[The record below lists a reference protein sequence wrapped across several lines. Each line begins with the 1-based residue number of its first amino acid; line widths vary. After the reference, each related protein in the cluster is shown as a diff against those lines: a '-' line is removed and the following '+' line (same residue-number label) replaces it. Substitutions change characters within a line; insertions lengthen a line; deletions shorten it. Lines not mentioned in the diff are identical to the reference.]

1 MSVFRG
7 AFAALALLTGL
18 PLGANPTG
26 GTVATGTAVITAS
39 PGVVTI
45 NQATNQA
52 VINWQSFSIGAGE
65 LTKFVQPSS
74 ASATLNRVL
83 GGQMSI
89 IQGTLDA
96 NGQVYLL
103 NGNGILIGPGG
114 AVTTDGFIA
123 STRNITDADFAS
135 GNLHFTGIGGAGVVN
150 LGSINALGG
159 DVILIGKT
167 VDNEGEIQAAG
178 HVGMAAAD
186 DVLIAQ
192 MGIEHVFVRS
202 TSNPAAAGGETG
214 VNNSGTIVGA
224 AAELR
229 AANGNIYALATNNSG
244 IIRANGTAT
253 ENGHIWLVA
262 DGNLGVTQ
270 NTGSLVARGPD
281 GQGGQIETS
290 GGTVIAHGTI
300 DPGKGGSWLIDPT
313 DISIDGPTAATIE
326 GTLDGGGDVTE
337 DSTSGSGNINVSA
350 PITWTTANTLNLD
363 SFANLNIN
371 SAITAASGTLAV
383 KSGTGGPGTMS
394 VTAAVNVANLEIQ
407 AGAWVQNAAT
417 LSGNVLPS
425 LTATNFSITGGASF
439 LRVSGGSGTTAAPYQ
454 IVDVYGLQGIGS
466 SAALLADSWLVT
478 SAINASNTSTWN
490 SGAGF
495 APINGFTGTFNGNGD
510 AISGLSIDRP
520 TATNVALFGQVGAA
534 GTILN
539 VILTG
544 ASVTGLTDVGVLA
557 GTNAGS
563 LSTSNVAGTVNGT
576 NSSSSTNIGGLAGAN
591 TGSIGSSF
599 SAATVAGYGNA
610 GGFVGNNS
618 GTLTSD
624 YATGNTASFLNG
636 ILSGSNIGGLVG
648 LNTGPIIL
656 SYTTGSTNATDTA
669 HVGGLVGSN
678 SGSAASIQQSY
689 VQGGN
694 VTGYSQVGGL
704 VGSNGSSASIVGGK
718 LEGASTV
725 TGTIDVG
732 GLVGNNSA
740 TVSQG
745 SVISTGSI
753 LGKDGAASASDIGGF
768 VGNNSGSVTNS
779 FELPGVG
786 QYVGTTDAHY
796 VGGFAGL
803 NTGSGDIAGVYA
815 SGNVSGFQNVG
826 GLVGE
831 NDATLGIQSTA
842 SGTVAGTTNVG
853 GLVGNNTG
861 TVGDQSYATG
871 NVSGATAVGGLL
883 GLNGSIGASSVYAT
897 GTVSG
902 TTNVGGLV
910 GSNGTGSFSG
920 SHASGNVSGTGS
932 DIGGL
937 MGQNGGT
944 LTLSSAAGTV
954 LASGATDVGGLVG
967 TNSGSILSGSAG
979 SHSFA
984 SGNVTGA
991 TAVGGLVGYNT
1002 GTLGDGTAY
1011 VAALADYTSA
1021 SGSVTGQTLVGGLVG
1036 DNSGTVQQAS
1046 ASGAVNG
1053 SSTATVGFGGLV
1065 GRNEGSGTV
1074 TVSFSSSSVQGNGT
1088 ASTNGS
1094 ATDLQVGGLVGANL
1108 GAISRSN
1115 ATGTVVG
1122 DADTG
1127 GLVGLN
1133 NSSSAS
1139 VATSY
1144 STGTVTGL
1152 VATGGL
1158 IGYDEAGSITQNY
1171 STSGVSGSTSVG
1183 GLVGLDAG
1191 SIAEDYSTGTVAGT
1205 TDVGGLVGKIAAGGT
1220 LTQSY
1225 STGAVSGSVAG
1236 GLVGLNGGTVTNS
1249 YWDEDTTGQGT
1260 TGIGGGS
1267 TSGVTG
1273 LKSTSG
1279 TTAFASASYSGLGSS
1294 LLVGGGS
1301 TATQLTSG
1309 SVAWYMIEGATRP
1322 FLAWEA
1328 PINNPVTGGAHL
1340 IYTAHQ
1346 LQLVVVSL
1354 GAQYVLGQGIDL
1366 SATQHPS
1373 DLWNTATGFVPI
1385 GNLLTPFTG
1394 SLSGGGF
1401 GITNLYINTPGVSYV
1416 GLFGDSS
1423 GTLSGI
1429 SLGGSVTGMN
1439 HVGVLVGSN
1448 SGPVTGARIS
1458 GSATGQA
1465 DVGGVAGDNSSTISS
1480 AAVNVTAHG
1489 NSDVGGAI
1497 GSNSG
1502 TFEDSYAI
1510 GVVSGTGTAATS
1522 LGGLV
1527 GSNSGTV
1534 TIAYATGNVTGD
1546 STSVDVGGAIGTN
1559 PGAVNQTY
1567 ATGAISGGTDV
1578 GGLAGSVA
1586 GTVTQSY
1593 ATGSASGSGLVG
1605 GLAGFLE
1612 GGGGATRSYASG
1624 AVSAT
1629 DPTTKGGL
1637 LGKVAAT
1644 GAYSNLFWD
1653 PTKATISTAVGDDL
1667 SIPGAITSLNGT
1679 TIDSNTAAYTQFA
1692 STGTGFSTGYGGS
1705 ALVYGSSDNV
1715 WRIQKG
1721 SEFPF
1726 LTQLSTQVSG
1736 TAYTSEAHTTP
1747 AAGATV
1753 TFNSGS
1759 YQLNTTTA
1767 DGLGEYDFLF
1777 AADDGLFNYL
1787 PHTNGTLRISDS
1799 AASADSIAAK
1809 LFSGDGVPDL
1819 LANITPADTWGGT
1832 VRVVSSGLDNALLTQ
1847 AGSAFVTNP
1856 GNNPYGGTNLNIS
1869 ENFDVGAGIGSYSVD
1884 GNITATG
1891 DVAFDSAGNVPA
1903 SYSHPV
1909 TLYAE
1914 HSGGNATPS
1923 FTLNATLSSNA
1934 PGRAIIVESDGNFV
1948 NSVGTGAFSTPSGT
1962 WMVYSQNPPGSG
1974 QAIVDD
1980 DNGLNQLHLYGTD
1993 PTQTPAYLLAPGLD
2007 YQVYSFTP
2015 TLTLTAVATG
2025 ANGAGNLDVQYGA
2038 ATPSLT
2044 YTVSG
2049 LLSGDTVTSGQTFN
2063 QVLSNQPG
2071 ETTPY
2076 AQFSPVGSYP
2086 VTFIGS
2092 TVPTSLIGYRL
2103 VFASGNITAQP
2114 NSSTTVNIYVSG
2126 SQYFGYIGGGA
2137 TFSYTDTGI
2146 VSGDPNFNP
2155 TFTTS
2160 VGQFANV
2167 NRDGGG
2173 AVIPYMGTI
2182 GLVAASV
2189 ANYTNLVIHT
2199 NDQGF
2204 TVLPAALTVTGT
2216 GTSIYGNA
2224 IATPTLT
2231 SNSSSTAGT
2240 VYDDSGTGS
2249 TVTLASLGY
2258 GFTNPS
2264 ITSASHVGNYSFAV
2278 SGTSG
2283 SSTTGV
2289 LGNYDVTINPG
2300 TYSITQRTL
2309 YIDTTQNES
2318 HTYDATAGPTTFG
2331 SSDYTVE
2338 ATNATTGLVNLDSVT
2353 GLMGRTSNTDSNVGH
2368 YNYTEGTLGTGGS
2381 DYNIV
2386 FSNSGSYGLNIT
2398 PAPLAITAVTAT
2410 KTYDGTTVSSATPTV
2425 GTLYGTDSVTGVTQA
2440 FASANVLGTNL
2451 STLNVATYTVNDGN
2465 GGLNYTVTKNPAT
2478 GTISPAALTATGSQV
2493 YNGTTSFPGN
2503 HLTVAGVDGQTFTA
2517 TGSGTLT
2524 TANVQTNQA
2533 LSSIGTLVLS
2543 PVSGDSLSN
2552 YQTFTTANTSVSVT
2566 PATLTATGTQQY
2578 NGTTSFAGSN
2588 LTITGVNGETFTATG
2603 AGTLSTANVQTSQHL
2618 SSVGTLVL
2626 APVSGDLT
2634 SNYNPLT
2641 TAHTSVS
2648 VTQAPLAINAVSD
2661 TKTYDGTT
2669 TSTGAPSVVGNL
2681 YGATVTGATQA
2692 FASANVLGTNLS
2704 TLDVTTYTVNDGNS
2718 GHNFLVTSSTAS
2730 GTINPAALTATGSQ
2744 VYNGT
2749 TSFPGNHLTVAGVDG
2764 QTFTATG
2771 SGTLT
2776 TANVQTNQAL
2786 SSIGTL
2792 VLSPVSGDSLSNYQT
2807 FTTANTSVS
2816 VTPAT
2821 LTAAGTQQYNGT
2833 TSFAGSN
2840 LTITG
2845 VNGEAFTATGSG
2857 TLSTANVQTNQHLSN
2872 TGTLSLVPVSGD
2884 LTSNYNPLATANSS
2898 VSVTP
2903 APLAINAVSATKTY
2917 DGTVSSTATPVVVG
2931 TVYGT
2936 DSVTGAA
2943 EAFASANVLGTN
2955 LSTLDVTTYT
2965 VNDGN
2970 SGHNFLV
2977 TSSTASGT
2985 INPAALT
2992 ATGSQVYNGTTSFPG
3007 NHLTV
3012 AGVDGQTFTATGSGT
3027 LTTANVQT
3035 NQALSS
3041 IGTLVLSPVS
3051 GDSLSNYQTFTTANT
3066 SVSVTPATLTATG
3079 TQQYNGTT
3087 SFAGGNLTITG
3098 VNGETFTATGA
3109 GTLTT
3114 ANVQS
3119 NQHLSN
3125 TGTLSLVPVSGDL
3138 TSNYNPLAT
3147 AHTSVSVTQA
3157 PLAINAVSDTKTY
3170 DGTTTSTGAPSVVGN
3185 LYGATVTGATQ
3196 AFASANVMG
3205 TGGSTLD
3212 VTTYTVNDGNSGHNF
3227 AVTSNTA
3234 SGTISPAALTATGSQ
3249 VYNGTTNF
3257 TGSNLTVAGVDG
3269 QTFIASGTGTL
3280 ATANVQTNQ
3289 ALSSVGTLVLS
3300 PVSGDS
3306 LSNYQ
3311 TFAPAN
3317 TSVSVTPATLTASG
3331 TQQYNGTTSF
3341 AGGNLT
3347 VTGVNGE
3354 TFTATGSG
3362 TLSTANVQTS
3372 QHLSSV
3378 GTLVLAPVSG
3388 DLTSNYNPL
3397 ATAHT
3402 SVSVTPAPLAINAV
3416 SDTKTYDGT
3425 AVSSATPTVGT
3436 LYGTDSVTGAT
3447 QAFASAN
3454 VLGTNLSTLDVTGYT
3469 VNDGNGGHNYT
3480 VTSNTASGT
3489 INPAALTATGSQVY
3503 NGTTSFT
3510 GSNLTITGVDGQTF
3524 TASGTGTL
3532 ATANVQTNQAL
3543 SSVGTLVLSPVS
3555 GDSLSNY
3562 QTFTPA
3568 NTSVSVTPATL
3579 AATGTQVYNGTTSF
3593 AGSNLTITGVNGE
3606 TFTATGAG
3614 TLSTA
3619 NVQTSQHLSNTGTL
3633 SLAPVSGDLT
3643 SNYNPLATAHTS
3655 VSVTP
3660 APLAI
3665 NAVSDTKTYDG
3676 TAVSSATPTVGTLY
3690 GTDSVTG
3697 ATQAFA
3703 SANVLG
3709 TNLSTLDVTGYTVND
3724 GNGGHNYTVT
3734 SNTAS
3739 GTINP
3744 AALTATG
3751 SQVYNGTTSFTGSN
3765 LTITGVDGQTF
3776 TASGT
3781 GTLATANVQTNQA
3794 LSSVGT
3800 LVLSPVSG
3808 DSLSNY
3814 QTFTPANTSVSV
3826 TPATLTATG
3835 TQVYNG
3841 TTSFAGG
3848 NLTITGVGSQT
3859 FTATGSGTLTTAS
3872 VQTNQ
3877 MLASVAGLTLSAV
3890 GGDSLSNYLPL
3901 ATANTSVSVTGAALS
3916 LTATG
3921 TQVYNGTTSF
3931 AGSNLTIT
3939 GVSGQ
3944 TFTATGSGTL
3954 GTPNVQT
3961 NQPLASVAGLT
3972 LAPVG
3977 GDSLSN
3983 YQPFTTTNTSVSVTA
3998 APLTINAV
4006 SDTKTYDGTT
4016 TSTGA
4021 PSLVGNLYG
4030 ATVTGA
4036 TQAFASAN
4044 VLGTNLSTL
4053 DVTGYTV
4060 NDGNGGHNFT
4070 VTSSTA
4076 TGTINPATLA
4086 ATGTQVYNGTTSFAG
4101 GNLTVTGV
4109 NGQTFTAT
4117 GSGTLT
4123 TASVQTN
4130 QMLASV
4136 AGLTLSA
4143 VGGDSLSNYL
4153 PLATANT
4160 SVSVTGAALT
4170 LTATGTQVYNGTTS
4184 FAGSNLTITGVSG
4197 QTFTATGS
4205 GTLSTP
4211 NVQTNQ
4217 PLASVAGLTLAPV
4230 GGDLLSNYQPFTT
4243 ANTSVS
4249 VAPAPLAINAVS
4261 DTKTYNGT
4269 TTSTG
4274 APAVVGNLYG
4284 ATVTG
4289 ATQAFA
4295 SANVMGTG
4303 GSTLDVTTYTVNDG
4317 NSGHNF
4323 TVTSGTAPGTINP
4336 ATLAATGTQVY
4347 SGTTSFAGGNLTITG
4362 VNGETFTATGSGTLT
4377 TASVQTNQMLA
4388 SVAGLTLSAVGG
4400 DSLSNY
4406 LPLATANTSVSV
4418 TGATLSLTATGTQ
4431 VYNGTTSFAGS
4442 NLTITGVS
4450 GQTFTAT
4457 GSGTLSTP
4465 NVQTNQPLASV
4476 AGLTLSAV
4484 GGDLLSNYQPLVT
4497 ANTSVSVTPAQLAA
4511 TGTQAY
4517 NGATSFTGGNL
4528 TITGVNGE
4536 TFKAT
4541 GAGTLSTPN
4550 VQTNQMLASVAG
4562 LTLSAV
4568 GGDSLSNY
4576 LPLATA
4582 NTSVSVTGATLS
4594 LTATGTQVY
4603 NGTTSFAGSNLTIT
4617 GVSGQTFTATG
4628 SGTLSTPNVQTNQP
4642 LASVAGLTLSP
4653 VGGDLL
4659 SNYQPLATANTSV
4672 SVTPAT
4678 LTYVATA
4685 ASQTYGSSNSSFS
4698 GTITG
4703 FVNGETVTTST
4714 SGVPTFTSATN
4725 AASNVG
4731 NYAINGAG
4739 LTANNGNYIFVQ
4751 AAGNA
4756 AALDINPAALT
4767 ITADNGTKVYG
4778 QTLAMAGNAFTSS
4791 GLQNGQTIGSVGL
4804 TSSGAAASAVVA
4816 SSPYAITPSA
4826 ATGGTFTP
4834 SNYLITYVAGALTV
4848 NPAPLTIAANPETKY
4863 AGIAFIFNGVDYSV
4877 TGLLGADTVTGVT
4890 LTSSGAP
4897 MMALPGTY
4905 SIDLKAGSLTG
4916 AGISNYTVT
4925 YVPAPFTVLPSSL
4938 NNLPISS
4945 TTRSELGSLIG
4956 AMFEPS
4962 YGEKQFYQLEV
4973 PGTLFRMAPTAFD
4986 GIAAGSSLVD
4996 VRIGLEN
5003 IYSLD
5008 RFQSFRH

>member
-2749 TSFPGNHLTVAGVDG
+2749 TSFAGNHLTVAGVDG

-2786 SSIGTL
+2786 SSVGTL

-2970 SGHNFLV
+2970 SGHNYTV
-2977 TSSTASGT
+2977 TSNTASGT

-2992 ATGSQVYNGTTSFPG
+2992 ATGSQVYNGGTSFTG
-3007 NHLTV
+3007 SNLTV

-3454 VLGTNLSTLDVTGYT
+3454 VLGTGGSTLNVTTFT
-3469 VNDGNGGHNYT
+3469 VNDGNSGHNYT

-3744 AALTATG
+3744 AALTVTG
-3751 SQVYNGTTSFTGSN
+3751 SQVYNSATSFAGSN
-3765 LTITGVDGQTF
+3765 LTVAGVDGQTF

-3826 TPATLTATG
+3826 TPAT
-3835 TQVYNG
+3835 
-3841 TTSFAGG
+3841 
-3848 NLTITGVGSQT
+3848 
-3859 FTATGSGTLTTAS
+3859 
-3872 VQTNQ
+3872 
-3877 MLASVAGLTLSAV
+3877 
-3890 GGDSLSNYLPL
+3890 
-3901 ATANTSVSVTGAALS
+3901 

-4170 LTATGTQVYNGTTS
+4170 LTATGTQVYNGTTSFAGGNLTITGVGSQTFTATGSGTLTTASVQTNQMLASVAGLTLSAVGGDSLSNYLPLATANTSVSVTGAALSLTATGTQVYNGTTS

-4442 NLTITGVS
+4442 NLTIAGVN

-4582 NTSVSVTGATLS
+4582 NTSVSVTPAQLV

-4603 NGTTSFAGSNLTIT
+4603 NGTTSFAGSNLTIA
-4617 GVSGQTFTATG
+4617 GVNGQTFTATG

>member
-2493 YNGTTSFPGN
+2493 YNGTTSFAGN

-2618 SSVGTLVL
+2618 
-2626 APVSGDLT
+2626 
-2634 SNYNPLT
+2634 
-2641 TAHTSVS
+2641 
-2648 VTQAPLAINAVSD
+2648 
-2661 TKTYDGTT
+2661 
-2669 TSTGAPSVVGNL
+2669 
-2681 YGATVTGATQA
+2681 
-2692 FASANVLGTNLS
+2692 
-2704 TLDVTTYTVNDGNS
+2704 
-2718 GHNFLVTSSTAS
+2718 
-2730 GTINPAALTATGSQ
+2730 
-2744 VYNGT
+2744 
-2749 TSFPGNHLTVAGVDG
+2749 
-2764 QTFTATG
+2764 
-2771 SGTLT
+2771 
-2776 TANVQTNQAL
+2776 
-2786 SSIGTL
+2786 
-2792 VLSPVSGDSLSNYQT
+2792 
-2807 FTTANTSVS
+2807 
-2816 VTPAT
+2816 
-2821 LTAAGTQQYNGT
+2821 
-2833 TSFAGSN
+2833 
-2840 LTITG
+2840 
-2845 VNGEAFTATGSG
+2845 
-2857 TLSTANVQTNQHLSN
+2857 
-2872 TGTLSLVPVSGD
+2872 
-2884 LTSNYNPLATANSS
+2884 
-2898 VSVTP
+2898 
-2903 APLAINAVSATKTY
+2903 
-2917 DGTVSSTATPVVVG
+2917 
-2931 TVYGT
+2931 
-2936 DSVTGAA
+2936 
-2943 EAFASANVLGTN
+2943 
-2955 LSTLDVTTYT
+2955 
-2965 VNDGN
+2965 
-2970 SGHNFLV
+2970 
-2977 TSSTASGT
+2977 
-2985 INPAALT
+2985 
-2992 ATGSQVYNGTTSFPG
+2992 
-3007 NHLTV
+3007 
-3012 AGVDGQTFTATGSGT
+3012 
-3027 LTTANVQT
+3027 
-3035 NQALSS
+3035 
-3041 IGTLVLSPVS
+3041 
-3051 GDSLSNYQTFTTANT
+3051 
-3066 SVSVTPATLTATG
+3066 
-3079 TQQYNGTT
+3079 
-3087 SFAGGNLTITG
+3087 
-3098 VNGETFTATGA
+3098 
-3109 GTLTT
+3109 
-3114 ANVQS
+3114 
-3119 NQHLSN
+3119 
-3125 TGTLSLVPVSGDL
+3125 
-3138 TSNYNPLAT
+3138 
-3147 AHTSVSVTQA
+3147 
-3157 PLAINAVSDTKTY
+3157 
-3170 DGTTTSTGAPSVVGN
+3170 
-3185 LYGATVTGATQ
+3185 
-3196 AFASANVMG
+3196 
-3205 TGGSTLD
+3205 
-3212 VTTYTVNDGNSGHNF
+3212 
-3227 AVTSNTA
+3227 
-3234 SGTISPAALTATGSQ
+3234 
-3249 VYNGTTNF
+3249 
-3257 TGSNLTVAGVDG
+3257 
-3269 QTFIASGTGTL
+3269 
-3280 ATANVQTNQ
+3280 
-3289 ALSSVGTLVLS
+3289 
-3300 PVSGDS
+3300 
-3306 LSNYQ
+3306 
-3311 TFAPAN
+3311 
-3317 TSVSVTPATLTASG
+3317 
-3331 TQQYNGTTSF
+3331 
-3341 AGGNLT
+3341 
-3347 VTGVNGE
+3347 
-3354 TFTATGSG
+3354 
-3362 TLSTANVQTS
+3362 
-3372 QHLSSV
+3372 
-3378 GTLVLAPVSG
+3378 
-3388 DLTSNYNPL
+3388 
-3397 ATAHT
+3397 
-3402 SVSVTPAPLAINAV
+3402 
-3416 SDTKTYDGT
+3416 
-3425 AVSSATPTVGT
+3425 
-3436 LYGTDSVTGAT
+3436 
-3447 QAFASAN
+3447 
-3454 VLGTNLSTLDVTGYT
+3454 
-3469 VNDGNGGHNYT
+3469 
-3480 VTSNTASGT
+3480 
-3489 INPAALTATGSQVY
+3489 
-3503 NGTTSFT
+3503 
-3510 GSNLTITGVDGQTF
+3510 
-3524 TASGTGTL
+3524 
-3532 ATANVQTNQAL
+3532 
-3543 SSVGTLVLSPVS
+3543 
-3555 GDSLSNY
+3555 
-3562 QTFTPA
+3562 
-3568 NTSVSVTPATL
+3568 
-3579 AATGTQVYNGTTSF
+3579 
-3593 AGSNLTITGVNGE
+3593 
-3606 TFTATGAG
+3606 
-3614 TLSTA
+3614 
-3619 NVQTSQHLSNTGTL
+3619 
-3633 SLAPVSGDLT
+3633 
-3643 SNYNPLATAHTS
+3643 
-3655 VSVTP
+3655 
-3660 APLAI
+3660 
-3665 NAVSDTKTYDG
+3665 
-3676 TAVSSATPTVGTLY
+3676 
-3690 GTDSVTG
+3690 
-3697 ATQAFA
+3697 
-3703 SANVLG
+3703 
-3709 TNLSTLDVTGYTVND
+3709 
-3724 GNGGHNYTVT
+3724 
-3734 SNTAS
+3734 
-3739 GTINP
+3739 
-3744 AALTATG
+3744 
-3751 SQVYNGTTSFTGSN
+3751 
-3765 LTITGVDGQTF
+3765 
-3776 TASGT
+3776 
-3781 GTLATANVQTNQA
+3781 
-3794 LSSVGT
+3794 
-3800 LVLSPVSG
+3800 
-3808 DSLSNY
+3808 
-3814 QTFTPANTSVSV
+3814 
-3826 TPATLTATG
+3826 
-3835 TQVYNG
+3835 
-3841 TTSFAGG
+3841 
-3848 NLTITGVGSQT
+3848 
-3859 FTATGSGTLTTAS
+3859 
-3872 VQTNQ
+3872 
-3877 MLASVAGLTLSAV
+3877 
-3890 GGDSLSNYLPL
+3890 
-3901 ATANTSVSVTGAALS
+3901 
-3916 LTATG
+3916 
-3921 TQVYNGTTSF
+3921 
-3931 AGSNLTIT
+3931 
-3939 GVSGQ
+3939 
-3944 TFTATGSGTL
+3944 
-3954 GTPNVQT
+3954 
-3961 NQPLASVAGLT
+3961 
-3972 LAPVG
+3972 
-3977 GDSLSN
+3977 
-3983 YQPFTTTNTSVSVTA
+3983 
-3998 APLTINAV
+3998 
-4006 SDTKTYDGTT
+4006 
-4016 TSTGA
+4016 
-4021 PSLVGNLYG
+4021 
-4030 ATVTGA
+4030 
-4036 TQAFASAN
+4036 
-4044 VLGTNLSTL
+4044 
-4053 DVTGYTV
+4053 
-4060 NDGNGGHNFT
+4060 
-4070 VTSSTA
+4070 
-4076 TGTINPATLA
+4076 
-4086 ATGTQVYNGTTSFAG
+4086 
-4101 GNLTVTGV
+4101 
-4109 NGQTFTAT
+4109 
-4117 GSGTLT
+4117 
-4123 TASVQTN
+4123 
-4130 QMLASV
+4130 
-4136 AGLTLSA
+4136 
-4143 VGGDSLSNYL
+4143 
-4153 PLATANT
+4153 
-4160 SVSVTGAALT
+4160 
-4170 LTATGTQVYNGTTS
+4170 
-4184 FAGSNLTITGVSG
+4184 
-4197 QTFTATGS
+4197 
-4205 GTLSTP
+4205 
-4211 NVQTNQ
+4211 
-4217 PLASVAGLTLAPV
+4217 
-4230 GGDLLSNYQPFTT
+4230 
-4243 ANTSVS
+4243 
-4249 VAPAPLAINAVS
+4249 
-4261 DTKTYNGT
+4261 
-4269 TTSTG
+4269 
-4274 APAVVGNLYG
+4274 
-4284 ATVTG
+4284 
-4289 ATQAFA
+4289 
-4295 SANVMGTG
+4295 
-4303 GSTLDVTTYTVNDG
+4303 
-4317 NSGHNF
+4317 
-4323 TVTSGTAPGTINP
+4323 
-4336 ATLAATGTQVY
+4336 
-4347 SGTTSFAGGNLTITG
+4347 
-4362 VNGETFTATGSGTLT
+4362 
-4377 TASVQTNQMLA
+4377 
-4388 SVAGLTLSAVGG
+4388 
-4400 DSLSNY
+4400 
-4406 LPLATANTSVSV
+4406 
-4418 TGATLSLTATGTQ
+4418 
-4431 VYNGTTSFAGS
+4431 
-4442 NLTITGVS
+4442 
-4450 GQTFTAT
+4450 
-4457 GSGTLSTP
+4457 
-4465 NVQTNQPLASV
+4465 
-4476 AGLTLSAV
+4476 
-4484 GGDLLSNYQPLVT
+4484 
-4497 ANTSVSVTPAQLAA
+4497 
-4511 TGTQAY
+4511 
-4517 NGATSFTGGNL
+4517 
-4528 TITGVNGE
+4528 
-4536 TFKAT
+4536 
-4541 GAGTLSTPN
+4541 
-4550 VQTNQMLASVAG
+4550 
-4562 LTLSAV
+4562 
-4568 GGDSLSNY
+4568 
-4576 LPLATA
+4576 
-4582 NTSVSVTGATLS
+4582 
-4594 LTATGTQVY
+4594 
-4603 NGTTSFAGSNLTIT
+4603 
-4617 GVSGQTFTATG
+4617 
-4628 SGTLSTPNVQTNQP
+4628 
-4642 LASVAGLTLSP
+4642 
-4653 VGGDLL
+4653 
-4659 SNYQPLATANTSV
+4659 
-4672 SVTPAT
+4672 
-4678 LTYVATA
+4678 
-4685 ASQTYGSSNSSFS
+4685 
-4698 GTITG
+4698 
-4703 FVNGETVTTST
+4703 
-4714 SGVPTFTSATN
+4714 
-4725 AASNVG
+4725 
-4731 NYAINGAG
+4731 
-4739 LTANNGNYIFVQ
+4739 
-4751 AAGNA
+4751 
-4756 AALDINPAALT
+4756 
-4767 ITADNGTKVYG
+4767 
-4778 QTLAMAGNAFTSS
+4778 
-4791 GLQNGQTIGSVGL
+4791 
-4804 TSSGAAASAVVA
+4804 
-4816 SSPYAITPSA
+4816 
-4826 ATGGTFTP
+4826 
-4834 SNYLITYVAGALTV
+4834 
-4848 NPAPLTIAANPETKY
+4848 
-4863 AGIAFIFNGVDYSV
+4863 
-4877 TGLLGADTVTGVT
+4877 
-4890 LTSSGAP
+4890 
-4897 MMALPGTY
+4897 
-4905 SIDLKAGSLTG
+4905 
-4916 AGISNYTVT
+4916 
-4925 YVPAPFTVLPSSL
+4925 
-4938 NNLPISS
+4938 
-4945 TTRSELGSLIG
+4945 
-4956 AMFEPS
+4956 
-4962 YGEKQFYQLEV
+4962 
-4973 PGTLFRMAPTAFD
+4973 
-4986 GIAAGSSLVD
+4986 
-4996 VRIGLEN
+4996 
-5003 IYSLD
+5003 
-5008 RFQSFRH
+5008 

>member
-2749 TSFPGNHLTVAGVDG
+2749 TSFAGNHLTVAGVDG

-2786 SSIGTL
+2786 SSVGTL

-2970 SGHNFLV
+2970 SGHNYTV
-2977 TSSTASGT
+2977 TSNTASGT

-2992 ATGSQVYNGTTSFPG
+2992 ATGSQVYNGGTSFTG
-3007 NHLTV
+3007 SNLTV

-3489 INPAALTATGSQVY
+3489 INPAALTVTGSQVY
-3503 NGTTSFT
+3503 NS
-3510 GSNLTITGVDGQTF
+3510 
-3524 TASGTGTL
+3524 A
-3532 ATANVQTNQAL
+3532 
-3543 SSVGTLVLSPVS
+3543 
-3555 GDSLSNY
+3555 
-3562 QTFTPA
+3562 
-3568 NTSVSVTPATL
+3568 
-3579 AATGTQVYNGTTSF
+3579 TSF
-3593 AGSNLTITGVNGE
+3593 AGSNLTV
-3606 TFTATGAG
+3606 A
-3614 TLSTA
+3614 
-3619 NVQTSQHLSNTGTL
+3619 
-3633 SLAPVSGDLT
+3633 
-3643 SNYNPLATAHTS
+3643 
-3655 VSVTP
+3655 
-3660 APLAI
+3660 
-3665 NAVSDTKTYDG
+3665 
-3676 TAVSSATPTVGTLY
+3676 
-3690 GTDSVTG
+3690 
-3697 ATQAFA
+3697 
-3703 SANVLG
+3703 
-3709 TNLSTLDVTGYTVND
+3709 
-3724 GNGGHNYTVT
+3724 
-3734 SNTAS
+3734 
-3739 GTINP
+3739 
-3744 AALTATG
+3744 
-3751 SQVYNGTTSFTGSN
+3751 
-3765 LTITGVDGQTF
+3765 GVDGQTF

-4442 NLTITGVS
+4442 NLTIAGVN

-4582 NTSVSVTGATLS
+4582 NTSVSVTPAQLV

-4603 NGTTSFAGSNLTIT
+4603 NGTTSFAGSNLTIA
-4617 GVSGQTFTATG
+4617 GVNGQTFTATG